1 MFGTQLK
8 DAVQKT
14 PGGRSAVLMGLD
26 GIPVDFFSSD
36 GEVDIETI
44 GMEFSVILKEVCKT
58 IEQLESGA
66 AEELTV
72 RTDRMTTLVR
82 VVSDEY
88 FIALLLSPEGNLGKA
103 RYVLRILAP
112 KIRQDLT

>member
-1 MFGTQLK
+1 MFGNKLK
-8 DAVQKT
+8 NAVQKT
-14 PGGRSAVLMGLD
+14 PGCHSAVLMGLD

-36 GEVDIETI
+36 EKIDIETV

-58 IEQLESGA
+58 IEILESGA

-82 VVSDEY
+82 LISDEY
-88 FIALLLSPEGNLGKA
+88 FIALLLSPDGNLGKA

-112 KIRQDLT
+112 EIRQDLV